1 MMKQML
7 TITSLCMALSLCLM
21 LTGCQSGPGGVADKV
36 LADFGLRDH
45 PEDYVSRTDQ
55 AFEQLDVVGT
65 TEMKRMNHAG
75 RHGEIKFEGEG
86 RRGSYYKEVK
96 VYYAYQPL
104 DAKVATEAGSRNRGF
119 SGTIQ
124 YRYRIYE
131 SERCAT
137 QAEASALTA
146 DRETSQD
153 GREVFRYHFSAGG
166 VWNGA
171 AGEKTRG

>member
-1 MMKQML
+1 MG
-7 TITSLCMALSLCLM
+7 LSLCLM
-21 LTGCQSGPGGVADKV
+21 LSACQSSPGTVADKV

-55 AFEQLDVVGT
+55 AFEQLDLVGT

-86 RRGSYYKEVK
+86 RRGSYYKQVK
-96 VYYAYQPL
+96 VYYAFQPL
-104 DAKVATEAGSRNRGF
+104 DAKVATEAGNRSRGF

-131 SERCAT
+131 SERCST

-153 GREVFRYHFSAGG
+153 GREIFRYHLSSGG
-166 VWNGA
+166 IWNGA
-171 AGEKTRG
+171 AGEKTKG